1 MVNWT
6 ANTFA
11 PGVFSATIEKQ
22 EDTEEM
28 ESQLPGI
35 QTDPL
40 CVSSHIPS
48 LEPGWT
54 YMKKKKCCRCSA
66 DQQATDFIQSKKA
79 IKRSMGQRDG
89 SVGKVL
95 GCRHQDLSS
104 DPQHPHKV
112 VQVWT
117 YW

>member
-1 MVNWT
+1 VRPLVQSLVPPPKKKGKKGKKKRKKRREKLSLGNRIFCMVNWT

-66 DQQATDFIQSKKA
+66 D
-79 IKRSMGQRDG
+79 
-89 SVGKVL
+89 
-95 GCRHQDLSS
+95 
-104 DPQHPHKV
+104 
-112 VQVWT
+112 
-117 YW
+117 

>member
-40 CVSSHIPS
+40 CVSSRIPI

-54 YMKKKKCCRCSA
+54 YIISRLVYPEE
-66 DQQATDFIQSKKA
+66 QSFHK
-79 IKRSMGQRDG
+79 IL
-89 SVGKVL
+89 KVL
-95 GCRHQDLSS
+95 IMHVHC
-104 DPQHPHKV
+104 
-112 VQVWT
+112 
-117 YW
+117 

>member
-54 YMKKKKCCRCSA
+54 YMKKKSVA
-66 DQQATDFIQSKKA
+66 DVQQISKLLTSSKARKQS
-79 IKRSMGQRDG
+79 RE
-89 SVGKVL
+89 
-95 GCRHQDLSS
+95 
-104 DPQHPHKV
+104 
-112 VQVWT
+112 VWVREMAQLVKYLDAGT
-117 YW
+117 RT